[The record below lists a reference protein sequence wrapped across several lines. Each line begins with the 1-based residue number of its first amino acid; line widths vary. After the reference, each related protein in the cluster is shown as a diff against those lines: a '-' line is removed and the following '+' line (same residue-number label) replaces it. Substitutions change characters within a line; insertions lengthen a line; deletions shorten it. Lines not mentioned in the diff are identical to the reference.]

1 MEYQAIT
8 KVSKNVPEDN
18 SENDKVIPKEQ
29 YISPEERQKTIDSL
43 KTIMIV

>member
-1 MEYQAIT
+1 MEYQEIT

-18 SENDKVIPKEQ
+18 SENDKEIPKEQ

-43 KTIMIV
+43 KPIMIV